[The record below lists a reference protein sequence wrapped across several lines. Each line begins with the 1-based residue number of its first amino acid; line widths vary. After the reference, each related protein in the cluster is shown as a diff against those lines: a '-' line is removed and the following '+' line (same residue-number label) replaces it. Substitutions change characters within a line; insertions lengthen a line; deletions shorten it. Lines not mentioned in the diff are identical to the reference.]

1 MEKAKTL
8 RIAILWGEKTRTQE
22 NGGVVLD
29 CLKNRL
35 RNMGYNNINISCL
48 LVNTWR
54 STTFMTV
61 CLGFF
66 FKLFCISTALYN
78 MIR

>member
-29 CLKNRL
+29 CLKNRD
-35 RNMGYNNINISCL
+35 
-48 LVNTWR
+48 
-54 STTFMTV
+54 
-61 CLGFF
+61 
-66 FKLFCISTALYN
+66 
-78 MIR
+78 